1 MLPLSL
7 RVSAY
12 GLCAVAG
19 HGKVVL
25 SGATFFMGP
34 YCPHRIFGFRV
45 NTLCRFRIA
54 AYGRLISW
62 QVRDNHV

>member
-1 MLPLSL
+1 MVKSFFRERL
-7 RVSAY
+7 
-12 GLCAVAG
+12 
-19 HGKVVL
+19 
-25 SGATFFMGP
+25 FFMGT

>member
-25 SGATFFMGP
+25 SGATFFYGDVLSAS
-34 YCPHRIFGFRV
+34 Y
-45 NTLCRFRIA
+45 FRI
-54 AYGRLISW
+54 
-62 QVRDNHV
+62 

>member
-25 SGATFFMGP
+25 SGATFFLWG
-34 YCPHRIFGFRV
+34 RIV
-45 NTLCRFRIA
+45 RIVFSDL
-54 AYGRLISW
+54 G
-62 QVRDNHV
+62 